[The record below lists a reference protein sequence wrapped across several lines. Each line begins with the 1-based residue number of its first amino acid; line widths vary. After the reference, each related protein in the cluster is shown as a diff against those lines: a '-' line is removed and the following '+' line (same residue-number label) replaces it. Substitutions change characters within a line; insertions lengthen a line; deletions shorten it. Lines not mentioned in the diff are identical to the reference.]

1 MLAYSIWLQ
10 AELEFGDG
18 WQPSRNPNPARI
30 HFNFNFWPSSLCNT
44 QDGLVSLVRSR
55 IVENAALAVI
65 EPFGAQTM
73 PLKNSFNIRMNTI
86 VRVDFVSIIVSV

>member
-1 MLAYSIWLQ
+1 MLAYSTWLQ

-18 WQPSRNPNPARI
+18 WLPSRNPNPARI
-30 HFNFNFWPSSLCNT
+30 HFNSDFWPFSLCNT
-44 QDGLVSLVRSR
+44 QDGLDSLVRSR

-73 PLKNSFNIRMNTI
+73 PLKNSFNICMNAI
-86 VRVDFVSIIVSV
+86 VGVDFVSIIVRV